1 MKRRLT
7 MADLRKVERTAREWW
22 ALTEEEKEWRNTRA
36 LENKYAKREEDDGD
50 DAQLHGGGADRQ

>member
-7 MADLRKVERTAREWW
+7 MADLRKVTEVAREWW

-36 LENKYAKREEDDGD
+36 LENKYAKREEEDGD
-50 DAQLHGGGADRQ
+50 AG